1 MIKNGTYSND
11 NSKNNFSN
19 SHKTKMIAG
28 AVYNE
33 VPYLKKAHS
42 YMTQGELEG
51 KKYGRTYSVYIPDP
65 GHASNGLDI
74 TNDIDNINEI
84 EVAVE
89 LDNIKTGVELT
100 AWNKLTDEDNFRDE
114 IAKPKGIML
123 GRALEKSAIDKT
135 IFDAAQIAIGAA
147 DFATLSEGA
156 GKLDEVG
163 VAGQKVSFVKPTV
176 MSKIAN
182 SGLAKFIP
190 ADKQK
195 EIYQSKYL
203 GEYATA
209 SQIEEA
215 LLPVVDYTSYAAPS
229 NVQLTP
235 IYAEDHSTVVG
246 YEPVTNIGATTK
258 GWAFGVTGVKI
269 VDKSGMWTDQDRVVI
284 AKNAA
289 GDIAELRIAV
299 EGQKPVNNPNAW
311 VPAGFGGQLV
321 FTLLK
326 DEQGNTLNGEFY
338 VGQVRTETALG
349 FDTYK
354 FDDLPGS
361 ENETQDFQGISV
373 KMSQYGDGK
382 TMQTLVRLDI
392 PHAVCLPDAREAVV
406 MLFHK

>member
-11 NSKNNFSN
+11 NSNNNFSN

-74 TNDIDNINEI
+74 TNDVDSINEI
-84 EVAVE
+84 EVTVE
-89 LDNIKTGVELT
+89 LDNIKTGCELT
-100 AWNKLTDEDNFRDE
+100 AWNKLTDEDSFRDE
-114 IAKPKGIML
+114 IAKPKGVML

-135 IFDAAQIAIGAA
+135 VFDAAQVAIGAA

-163 VAGQKVSFVKPTV
+163 VAGKKVSFVKPTV

-195 EIYQSKYL
+195 EIYQDKYL

-215 LLPVVDYTSYAAPS
+215 LLPVVDFTSYAAPTAIT
-229 NVQLTP
+229 LTP
-235 IYAEDHSTVVG
+235 IVDANGVTVG

-258 GWAFGVTGVKI
+258 GWAFGVSGVKI
-269 VDKSGMWTDQDRVVI
+269 VDKTGMWTDQDRIVI

-299 EGQKPVNNPNAW
+299 EGQTPVNNPNAW
-311 VPAGFGGQLV
+311 VAAGFAGTLT
-321 FTLLK
+321 FTLLT
-326 DEQGNTLNGEFY
+326 DEQGNTLDGEFY

-373 KMSQYGDGK
+373 KMSSYGDGYK
-382 TMQTLVRLDI
+382 MQSLVRLDI
-392 PHAVCLPDAREAVV
+392 PHAVCLPDARESVV
-406 MLFHK
+406 MYFHK

>member
-11 NSKNNFSN
+11 NSNNNFSN

-74 TNDIDNINEI
+74 TNDVDSINEI
-84 EVAVE
+84 EVTVE
-89 LDNIKTGVELT
+89 LDNIKTGCELT
-100 AWNKLTDEDNFRDE
+100 AWNKLTDEDSFRDE
-114 IAKPKGIML
+114 IAKPKGVML

-135 IFDAAQIAIGAA
+135 VFDAAQVAIGAA

-163 VAGQKVSFVKPTV
+163 VAGKKVSFVKPTV

-195 EIYQSKYL
+195 EIYQDKYL

-215 LLPVVDYTSYAAPS
+215 LLPVVDFTSYAAPTAIS
-229 NVQLTP
+229 LTP
-235 IYAEDHSTVVG
+235 IVDANGVTVG

-258 GWAFGVTGVKI
+258 GWAFGVSGVKI
-269 VDKSGMWTDQDRVVI
+269 VDKTGMWTDQDRIVI

-299 EGQKPVNNPNAW
+299 EGQTPVNNPNAW
-311 VPAGFGGQLV
+311 VDASFNGTLT
-321 FTLLK
+321 FTLLT
-326 DEQGNTLNGEFY
+326 DEQGNTLDGEFY

-373 KMSQYGDGK
+373 KMSSYGDGYK
-382 TMQTLVRLDI
+382 MQSLVRLDI
-392 PHAVCLPDAREAVV
+392 PHAVCLPDARESVV
-406 MLFHK
+406 MYFHK

>member
-11 NSKNNFSN
+11 NSNNNFSN

-74 TNDIDNINEI
+74 TNDVDSINEI
-84 EVAVE
+84 EVTVE
-89 LDNIKTGVELT
+89 LDNIKTGCELT
-100 AWNKLTDEDNFRDE
+100 AWNKLTDEDSFRDE
-114 IAKPKGIML
+114 IAKPKGVML

-135 IFDAAQIAIGAA
+135 IFDAAQVAIGAA

-163 VAGQKVSFVKPTV
+163 VAGKKVSFVKPTV

-195 EIYQSKYL
+195 EIYQDKYL

-215 LLPVVDYTSYAAPS
+215 LLPVVDFTSYAAPTAIT
-229 NVQLTP
+229 LTP
-235 IYAEDHSTVVG
+235 IYAADGVTVVG

-258 GWAFGVTGVKI
+258 GWAFGVSGVKI
-269 VDKSGMWTDQDRVVI
+269 VDKTGVWTDQDRIVI

-299 EGQKPVNNPNAW
+299 EGQTPVNNPNAW
-311 VPAGFGGQLV
+311 VAAGFAGTLT
-321 FTLLK
+321 FTLLT
-326 DEQGNTLNGEFY
+326 DEQGNKLDGEFY

-373 KMSQYGDGK
+373 KMSSYGDGYK
-382 TMQTLVRLDI
+382 MQSLVRLDI
-392 PHAVCLPDAREAVV
+392 PHAVCLPDARESVV
-406 MLFHK
+406 MYFHK

>member
-11 NSKNNFSN
+11 NSNNNFSN

-74 TNDIDNINEI
+74 TNDVDSINEI
-84 EVAVE
+84 EVTVE
-89 LDNIKTGVELT
+89 LDNIKTGCELT
-100 AWNKLTDEDNFRDE
+100 AWNKLTDEDSFRDE
-114 IAKPKGIML
+114 IAKPKGVML

-135 IFDAAQIAIGAA
+135 VFDAAQVAIGAA
-147 DFATLSEGA
+147 DFATLSDGA

-163 VAGQKVSFVKPTV
+163 VAGKKVSFVKPTV

-195 EIYQSKYL
+195 EIYQDKYL

-215 LLPVVDYTSYAAPS
+215 LLPVVDFTSYAAPTAIT
-229 NVQLTP
+229 LTP
-235 IYAEDHSTVVG
+235 IVDANGVTVG

-258 GWAFGVTGVKI
+258 GWAFGVSGVKI
-269 VDKSGMWTDQDRVVI
+269 VDKTGMYTDQDRIVI

-299 EGQKPVNNPNAW
+299 EGQTPVNNPNAW
-311 VPAGFGGQLV
+311 VAAGFAGTLT

-326 DEQGNTLNGEFY
+326 DEQGNTLDGEFY

-373 KMSQYGDGK
+373 KMSSYGDGYK
-382 TMQTLVRLDI
+382 MQSLVRLDI
-392 PHAVCLPDAREAVV
+392 PHAVCLPDARESVV
-406 MLFHK
+406 MYFHK

>member
-11 NSKNNFSN
+11 NSNNNFSN

-74 TNDIDNINEI
+74 TNDVDSINEI
-84 EVAVE
+84 EVTVE
-89 LDNIKTGVELT
+89 LDNIKTGCELT

-114 IAKPKGIML
+114 IAKPKGVML

-135 IFDAAQIAIGAA
+135 IFDAAQVAIGAA

-163 VAGQKVSFVKPTV
+163 VAGKKVSFVKPTV

-195 EIYQSKYL
+195 EIYQDKYL

-215 LLPVVDYTSYAAPS
+215 LLPVVDFTSYAIPQAIT
-229 NVQLTP
+229 LTP
-235 IYAEDHSTVVG
+235 IYAADGVTVVG

-258 GWAFGVTGVKI
+258 GWCFGCSGVKI
-269 VDKSGMWTDQDRVVI
+269 VDKTGMWTDQDRIVI

-299 EGQKPVNNPNAW
+299 EGQTPVNNPNAW
-311 VPAGFGGQLV
+311 VPAGFSGTLT
-321 FTLLK
+321 FTLLE
-326 DEQGNTLNGEFY
+326 DEQGNTLAGEFY

-373 KMSQYGDGK
+373 KMSSYGDGYK
-382 TMQTLVRLDI
+382 MQSLVRLDI
-392 PHAVCLPDAREAVV
+392 PHAVCLPDAREAVM
-406 MLFHK
+406 MLFRK

>member
-11 NSKNNFSN
+11 NSNNNFSN

-74 TNDIDNINEI
+74 TNDVDSINEI
-84 EVAVE
+84 EVTVE
-89 LDNIKTGVELT
+89 LDNIKTGCELT
-100 AWNKLTDEDNFRDE
+100 AWNKLTDEDSFRDE
-114 IAKPKGIML
+114 IAKPKGVML

-135 IFDAAQIAIGAA
+135 VFDAAQVAIGAA

-163 VAGQKVSFVKPTV
+163 VAGKKVSFVKPTV

-195 EIYQSKYL
+195 EIYQDKYL

-215 LLPVVDYTSYAAPS
+215 LLPVVDFTSYAAPTAIS
-229 NVQLTP
+229 LTP
-235 IYAEDHSTVVG
+235 IVDANGVTVG

-258 GWAFGVTGVKI
+258 GWAFGVSGVKI
-269 VDKSGMWTDQDRVVI
+269 VDKTGMWTDQDRIVI

-299 EGQKPVNNPNAW
+299 EGQTPVNNPNAW
-311 VPAGFGGQLV
+311 VAAGFAGTLT
-321 FTLLK
+321 FTLLT
-326 DEQGNTLNGEFY
+326 DEQGNTLDGEFY

-373 KMSQYGDGK
+373 KMSSYGDGYK
-382 TMQTLVRLDI
+382 MQSLVRLDI
-392 PHAVCLPDAREAVV
+392 PHAVCLPDARESVV
-406 MLFHK
+406 MYFHK

>member
-11 NSKNNFSN
+11 NSNNNFSN

-28 AVYNE
+28 AVYQE

-42 YMTQGELEG
+42 YLTQGELEG

-74 TNDIDNINEI
+74 TNDVDSINEV
-84 EVAVE
+84 EVTVE
-89 LDNIKTGVELT
+89 LDNIKTGCELT
-100 AWNKLTDEDNFRDE
+100 AWNKLTDEDSFRDE
-114 IAKPKGIML
+114 MAKPKGIML

-135 IFDAAQIAIGAA
+135 VFDANQVAIGGA
-147 DFATLSEGA
+147 DFATLAEAA

-195 EIYQSKYL
+195 EIYQNKYL

-215 LLPVVDYTSYAAPS
+215 LMPVVDFTGYTAPAAIT
-229 NVQLTP
+229 LTP
-235 IYAEDHSTVVG
+235 ILDANNVTVG

-258 GWAFGVTGVKI
+258 GWCFGCSGVKI
-269 VDKSGMWTDQDRVVI
+269 VDKTGMYTDQDRIVI

-299 EGQKPVNNPNAW
+299 EGQTAVNNPNAW
-311 VPAGFGGQLV
+311 VDASFNGTLTL
-321 FTLLK
+321 TLLT
-326 DEQGNTLNGEFY
+326 DENGNTLTDEFY

-361 ENETQDFQGISV
+361 INETQDFQGIKV
-373 KMSQYGDGK
+373 KMSSYGDGYK
-382 TMQTLVRLDI
+382 MQSLVRLDI

-406 MLFHK
+406 MYFHK

>member
-11 NSKNNFSN
+11 NSNNNFSN

-74 TNDIDNINEI
+74 TNDVDNINEI
-84 EVAVE
+84 EVTVE
-89 LDNIKTGVELT
+89 LDNIKTGCELT
-100 AWNKLTDEDNFRDE
+100 AWNKLTDEDSFRDE
-114 IAKPKGIML
+114 IAKPKGVML

-135 IFDAAQIAIGAA
+135 IFDACQVAVGAA

-163 VAGQKVSFVKPTV
+163 VAGKKVSFVKPTV

-195 EIYQSKYL
+195 EIYQDKYL

-215 LLPVVDYTSYAAPS
+215 LLPVVDFTSYAAPTAIT
-229 NVQLTP
+229 LTP
-235 IYAEDHSTVVG
+235 ILDANNNVVG

-258 GWAFGVTGVKI
+258 GWAFGVSGVKI
-269 VDKSGMWTDQDRVVI
+269 VDKTGMWTDQDRIVI

-299 EGQKPVNNPNAW
+299 EGQTPVNNPNAW
-311 VPAGFGGQLV
+311 VPAGFSGTLT
-321 FTLLK
+321 FTLLT
-326 DEQGNTLNGEFY
+326 DEQGNTLDGEFY
-338 VGQVRTETALG
+338 VGQVRTESALG

-373 KMSQYGDGK
+373 KMSSYGDGYK
-382 TMQTLVRLDI
+382 MQSLVRLDI

-406 MLFHK
+406 MYFHK

>member
-11 NSKNNFSN
+11 NSNNNFSN

-74 TNDIDNINEI
+74 TNDVDSINEI
-84 EVAVE
+84 EVTVE
-89 LDNIKTGVELT
+89 LDNIKTGCELT
-100 AWNKLTDEDNFRDE
+100 AWNKLTDEDSFRDE
-114 IAKPKGIML
+114 IAKPKGVML

-135 IFDAAQIAIGAA
+135 VFDAAQVAIGAA

-163 VAGQKVSFVKPTV
+163 VAGKKVSFVKPTV

-195 EIYQSKYL
+195 EIYQDKYL

-215 LLPVVDYTSYAAPS
+215 LLPVVDFTSYAAPTAIT
-229 NVQLTP
+229 LTP
-235 IYAEDHSTVVG
+235 IVDANGVTVG

-258 GWAFGVTGVKI
+258 GWAFGVSGVKI
-269 VDKSGMWTDQDRVVI
+269 VDKTGMWTDQDRIVI

-299 EGQKPVNNPNAW
+299 EGQTPVNNPNAW
-311 VPAGFGGQLV
+311 VAAGFAGTLT

-326 DEQGNTLNGEFY
+326 DEQGNTLDGEFY

-373 KMSQYGDGK
+373 KMSSYGDGYK
-382 TMQTLVRLDI
+382 MQSLVRLDI
-392 PHAVCLPDAREAVV
+392 PHAVCLPDARESVV
-406 MLFHK
+406 MYFHK